1 MVDCLVVMPSAELV
15 LPLNLRSGC
24 HGQINTCGGMAYKAG
39 RQDMASFSG
48 RSAVEIIREAVR
60 ARNRRLILDA
70 VTSFYIFRTD
80 NQQVLARGVMGYDAA
95 RDRATQIR
103 RQHGLRWDQVSFKS
117 EKKPTSSGTS
127 GRHPASSLGGAPS
140 GARMDV
146 SRNYNPSKRGH
157 FKGYYDKD
165 GNYHDLD

>member
-24 HGQINTCGGMAYKAG
+24 HGQINTSREMVYKAG
-39 RQDMASFSG
+39 RQGMASFSG
-48 RSAVEIIREAVR
+48 RSAIEIIKEAVR

-70 VTSFYIFRTD
+70 TTSFYIFRTD

-95 RDRATQIR
+95 RDRANQIR
-103 RQHGLRWDQVSFKS
+103 KQHGLKWDQVSFRS
-117 EKKPTSSGTS
+117 EKRPS
-127 GRHPASSLGGAPS
+127 ASPDRPQSDPRS
-140 GARMDV
+140 RVDV
-146 SRNYNPSKRGH
+146 ARNYNPSKRGH

-165 GNYHDLD
+165 GNYADLD